1 MEENII
7 YGIVYTE
14 IDDIKGPNPV
24 IWFPME
30 MPEAIKM
37 KIGIK
42 TITLVTDEKGI
53 LPESLI
59 FIPFPSLKLK
69 GILKYIEFPDDTH
82 RGGVNQSAIT
92 LIFKEFNDVV
102 FYKYIKN
109 LELIFNDT
117 AQKIINL
124 GKKKSNKK
132 EMAKEIEN
140 LQSNVFIILEDLRV
154 KECSEPHSEPF
165 PQEQPIPYP
174 MKEYIAKVIVC
185 GDPNVGKTSIVLRYT
200 NNAFKRTYL
209 PSIGVNIC
217 EKTTFTKTLSG
228 EDYTSKFVLFD
239 IAGQNKFMMMR
250 KHFYAGADAA
260 LLIFDLTKSNSFKS
274 IPEWYKDIKKYLP
287 SVENL
292 PTFIIGNKNDLTDQR
307 EITKEEIDKLKE
319 KLNLEYFETSAKTG
333 NNVKL
338 VFQKI
343 ADFFID
349 LKNK

>member
-14 IDDIKGPNPV
+14 IDDTKGPNPI
-24 IWFPME
+24 IWIPEE
-30 MPEAIKM
+30 MPEEINM

-42 TITLVTDEKGI
+42 TITLVTDEKGV

-69 GILKYIEFPDDTH
+69 GIIKYIEFPDDTH

-92 LIFKEFNDVV
+92 LIFKEFNDLV

-132 EMAKEIEN
+132 EIAKEVEN
-140 LQSNVFIILEDLRV
+140 LQSKVFIILEDLRV

-174 MKEYIAKVIVC
+174 MKEYVAKVIVC

-200 NNAFKRTYL
+200 RNAFKRTYL

-217 EKTTFTKTLSG
+217 EKTTFNKTLTG
-228 EDYTSKFVLFD
+228 EVYSSKFVLFD
-239 IAGQNKFMMMR
+239 IAGQQKFLIMR
-250 KHFYAGADAA
+250 KHFYMGADAA
-260 LLIFDLTKSNSFKS
+260 LLVFDLTKPDTFAS
-274 IPEWYKDIKKYLP
+274 IREWHQDIKKYLP
-287 SVENL
+287 TVENL
-292 PTFIIGNKNDLTDQR
+292 PTFIIGNKNDLSDQKA
-307 EITKEEIDKLKE
+307 ITKKEIDTLKKE
-319 KLNLEYFETSAKTG
+319 LNLEYIDTSAKTG
-333 NNVKL
+333 ENIKL
-338 VFQKI
+338 IFQKI
-343 ADFFID
+343 ADFFMD
-349 LKNK
+349 LQKK